1 MVSGAAESLQS
12 GVKMLPGHD
21 DVSGESFFNQKDLH
35 NIVDKRFIR
44 KQARHALYLDR
55 RFFVVSD

>member
-1 MVSGAAESLQS
+1 
-12 GVKMLPGHD
+12 MLPGHD
-21 DVSGESFFNQKDLH
+21 DVSGESFFNQTDLH